1 MFYLFIVPYF
11 KEIIERYI
19 MISMKQKLMDTAMR
33 LWKQYGYNDISINRI
48 CEECGVTKGSFYHH
62 FDSKEDVVSTY
73 INKRLTDLSYSDED
87 ICDSYIETI
96 YNLIIKSTL
105 PVMELSCDM
114 INVAMQP
121 VKQKKDYQDELSFF
135 KNSEIFSFITQTCI
149 AGQESGEIRDNF
161 SVDELLE
168 VCLTDLLGNIRN
180 WSLYGKQFDL
190 LEKDKKDLYIILKK

>member
-1 MFYLFIVPYF
+1 
-11 KEIIERYI
+11 
-19 MISMKQKLMDTAMR
+19 MR